1 MDKKLKILLLIW
13 ILSAL
18 NINATISGSCGDNV
32 NYTLDTST
40 GVLKISGTGAMKN
53 YTVNNGTYPWF
64 GSRGYIKSIEI
75 TNGVTSIG
83 IKAFEWCDN
92 LTSVTIPNS
101 VTSIGENAFI
111 GCYNLTF
118 IDIPSS
124 IESIGYDAFKYCS
137 VITSVDIKDI
147 EAWCG
152 IKFSSPCSN
161 PLYYAHNIF
170 MNGKKIKDLTIP
182 DGVTSIGNY
191 AFCSCSGLTSII
203 IPNSVTSIGENA
215 FSSCSGLTSLDIPN
229 SVTSIGSSA
238 FSGCSGLTSVTIPN
252 SVTSIGGYA
261 FSGCSG
267 LNSVIIGSSVKS
279 IGGYL
284 FYSNKPAKVIWL
296 TNTPP
301 KNYTSA
307 QGTVNYVANNNYIDL
322 SNVTVYPFLS
332 SMFDVDGIRYVPVSP
347 SERTCD
353 AIDCVYNE
361 SAEKITISETVTN
374 KGIILTVKQVCP
386 YTCYQNGYIKELNVN
401 SNFKGDIVEKTF
413 YGCVGLKK
421 ATIFNQGDISTSAFE
436 GCTGITSATIS
447 NQGNVGERAFY
458 GCATKGPATFI
469 INNNGN
475 IGSSAFEGCT
485 GITSATISNQGD
497 IGQKSFYGCATSG
510 DATFI
515 IENAGNISASAF
527 EGCTSITSATIN
539 NQGNIGQKSFYGCS
553 TSNLATLIINNSGY
567 IGTSAFE
574 GCTGITSATISNQ
587 GNVGERAFYGC
598 ATNNPATFVI
608 NNKGTI
614 LKSAFKGCT
623 QITTAELGEEI
634 PSIADSTFYGCSK
647 LSDIIIPDAVTSI
660 GTCSFSNCSSLN
672 FAKIGIGIKTIPS
685 YTFSGCS
692 SLKDVQ
698 IGKNVTSIGEY
709 VFSGCSALPKI
720 QIPQSV
726 TSIANYVFKE
736 CSGLKTVIMDNG
748 DSELSLSSNGAS
760 PLFASCPL
768 DSVYIGRNITYT
780 TSSDKGYSP
789 FYRNTSLR
797 TVVITDKETE
807 ISDNEF
813 YGCSNLQNFKVG
825 DGVTSFGKYAFS
837 GCSSLMSLSFG
848 TKLQS
853 IGQETFSDCTAV
865 TAITSKA
872 QTPPTCG
879 SQALD
884 DINKW
889 ECMLYVPEGH
899 IADYQA
905 ADQWKE
911 FFFVE
916 EGEEN
921 EGSEEGGDTPIDPT
935 DNRCATP
942 NISFVDGK
950 LSFSCETEG
959 VEYVYSVIPP
969 SAISGKGNDIN
980 LSTTYRIIVYAT
992 KEGYLSSEIAT
1003 KDIDVHG
1010 FGGIRGDLNGDGV
1023 VNMPDAMFI
1032 VNKILKDKFP
1042 DE

>member
-191 AFCSCSGLTSII
+191 AFCSCSGLSSII

-421 ATIFNQGDISTSAFE
+421 ATIFNQGDIS
-436 GCTGITSATIS
+436 
-447 NQGNVGERAFY
+447 
-458 GCATKGPATFI
+458 
-469 INNNGN
+469 
-475 IGSSAFEGCT
+475 
-485 GITSATISNQGD
+485 
-497 IGQKSFYGCATSG
+497 
-510 DATFI
+510 
-515 IENAGNISASAF
+515 
-527 EGCTSITSATIN
+527 
-539 NQGNIGQKSFYGCS
+539 
-553 TSNLATLIINNSGY
+553 
-567 IGTSAFE
+567 TSAFE

-942 NISFVDGK
+942 NIAFVDGK

-969 SAISGKGNDIN
+969 SAFSGKGNDSV
-980 LSTTYRIIVYAT
+980 LPTTYRITVYAT
-992 KEGYLSSEIAT
+992 KEGYLSSDIAT
-1003 KDIDVHG
+1003 KDIDVSG
-1010 FGGIRGDLNGDGV
+1010 FSGIRGDLNGDGV
-1023 VNMPDAMFI
+1023 VSMPDAMFI

-1042 DE
+1042 DEE